1 MRTEINK
8 PDWAEK
14 YQKLK
19 AFVSGHADIR
29 MTEKSLSVP
38 KRYREEFYKQI
49 DAIGAAFSREILG
62 EQTEEAVHLA
72 SMCEEVRDSLI
83 RRSNLKAFRLSA
95 SLENLLADPQ
105 TALAKPILGLLLD
118 GLQQGLVEEELESR
132 AAQIMAPYA
141 RDLMRNAYEAWCYYG
156 IVNRLKPVRF
166 YGIYSSDTVEVV
178 PVETDEIRVGWQVT
192 SPERRM
198 PEAVFETE
206 DGRTFAMKS
215 EVGMEVSYYGMRITK
230 KQDFSSGGNTMD
242 QIAHRSLLLYQ
253 LADKDSAGLLADRG
267 KLYIRPTDLTCEVL
281 LPSEMEKP
289 YLAAQF
295 VQRVNMV
302 RSKRPVQVL
311 TLDER
316 GEFPAGML
324 QDPGVAPIERRVI
337 GYESGRLQKI
347 AELLNA
353 G

>member
-1 MRTEINK
+1 MTENSI

-14 YQKLK
+14 FWELR
-19 AFVSGHADIR
+19 AFVSDHDDIR

-38 KRYREEFYKQI
+38 RAYRDEFYGQI
-49 DAIGAAFSREILG
+49 DGIGAMLSQKILG
-62 EQTEEAVHLA
+62 GRTEEAIRLA
-72 SMCEEVRDSLI
+72 SMCGEVRDELV
-83 RRSNLKAFRLSA
+83 RQSNLKSFRLSA
-95 SLENLLADPQ
+95 SLENLIAAPR
-105 TALAKPILGLLLD
+105 TALVKPVLGLILD
-118 GLQQGLVEEELESR
+118 GLQQGLDEEEMESR
-132 AAQIMAPYA
+132 AAQAITPYA

-156 IVNRLKPVRF
+156 IVKMLKPVHF
-166 YGIYSSDTVEVV
+166 YGIYSADTVEVI
-178 PVETDEIRVGWQVT
+178 PVETEEIRAGWQIT

-242 QIAHRSLLLYQ
+242 QIAHRSLLLYR

-289 YLAAQF
+289 YLASQF
-295 VQRVNMV
+295 VQRINMV

-311 TLDER
+311 TVDER
-316 GEFPAGML
+316 GEFPEGML
-324 QDPGVAPIERRVI
+324 QDPGVASIERRVI
-337 GYESGRLQKI
+337 GYESERLREVAK
-347 AELLNA
+347 LLKD
-353 G
+353 

>member
-1 MRTEINK
+1 M
-8 PDWAEK
+8 PDWAEG
-14 YQKLK
+14 YSKLRT
-19 AFVSGHADIR
+19 FVSERADIR
-29 MTEKSLSVP
+29 MTEKSLSIP
-38 KRYREEFYKQI
+38 RIHREEFYRRI
-49 DAIGAAFSREILG
+49 DEIGVSLAREVLG
-62 EQTEEAVHLA
+62 KQTEEAVRLA
-72 SMCEEVRDSLI
+72 SMCEQVRSDLV
-83 RRSNLKAFRLSA
+83 RQSNLKAFRLSA
-95 SLENLLADPQ
+95 SLENLIADPQ
-105 TALAKPILGLLLD
+105 TALAKPILGLILD
-118 GLQQGLVEEELESR
+118 GLQQRLCKEELESR
-132 AAQIMAPYA
+132 AAQAMVPYA

-156 IVNRLKPVRF
+156 IVKMLKPVRF
-166 YGIYSSDTVEVV
+166 YGIYSADTVEVV

-192 SPERRM
+192 SSERRM

-253 LADKDSAGLLADRG
+253 LEDKDSVGLLADRG

-281 LPSEMEKP
+281 LPDEMEKP
-289 YLAAQF
+289 YLASQF
-295 VQRVNMV
+295 VQRINMV

-324 QDPGVAPIERRVI
+324 NDPGVAPIERHVI
-337 GYESGRLQKI
+337 GYESGRLEKI
-347 AELLNA
+347 AELLK
-353 G
+353 